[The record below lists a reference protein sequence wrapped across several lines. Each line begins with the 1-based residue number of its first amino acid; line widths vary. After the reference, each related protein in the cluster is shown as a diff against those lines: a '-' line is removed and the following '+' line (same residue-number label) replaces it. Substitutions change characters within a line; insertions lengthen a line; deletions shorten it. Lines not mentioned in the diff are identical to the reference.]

1 MVKRSAIVGT
11 GLVLTGLLV
20 GCAGKPAPSSD
31 SPAPN
36 GAAETTASGPHIATP
51 KDAAAVDVCSLL
63 PAEAA
68 TASGLKPEGD
78 LTENMIDPDAPDGC
92 TWRDGDGTSVVLT
105 PLSDRSLQEYHDH
118 KSMYVD
124 FQELEIAGHPA
135 VRANEGDRMKDGFCN
150 IFLGTKDGQVLASQT
165 AMISDGQTDPCDLA
179 QKALEASVPTLPAA
193 K

>member
-1 MVKRSAIVGT
+1 MLKRSAIIGT
-11 GLVLTGLLV
+11 GLVLTGLV
-20 GCAGKPAPSSD
+20 AACSGGASPGDATQPPNAPT
-31 SPAPN
+31 
-36 GAAETTASGPHIATP
+36 ETQASGPKIDAP
-51 KDAAAVDVCSLL
+51 KDAAAVDVCNLL
-63 PAEAA
+63 PAEGA
-68 TASGLKPEGD
+68 TAIGLKPEGE
-78 LTENMIDPDAPDGC
+78 LVENMIDAEAPPGC
-92 TWRDGDGTSVVLT
+92 DWRTEDGTSVMLT
-105 PLSDRSLQEYHDH
+105 PLSDRSLQEYYDH